1 MMNALEKKFNQ
12 KLTENGDD
20 SFYSTGD
27 NMLDILFMSEFY
39 QTHPEQLPSLYRY
52 SKEDVRA
59 FCMFIRDPR
68 IGLGRRDLGRY
79 LFEKNDW
86 ALVSMQDIVASGRY
100 DDLIHMMWTLYKNGE
115 LNDAW
120 YFADFLLAQCR
131 DGNELAKKWM
141 PRLRGKHD
149 NIARWFC
156 KEYGMSHQAYQKL
169 CKANTVERALSEKRD
184 DEINYEHVPS
194 LAMLKYYKKFCQDE
208 RFQKYLEDVKA
219 GKKELKVKT
228 STPYDIYRNADKLGA
243 EADLFFD
250 KLPKVSMSVLP
261 IVDTSASM
269 WDSNDSV
276 GKAVSIAYW
285 LSKNSTYCNGYVV
298 SFSDDPCLIKLGEG
312 IKYNRWYSNGYERII
327 KNNDS
332 IFAKEINS
340 MYTGDCAGS
349 TNFAKTI
356 ELLADLDEYPDWF
369 VVVSDMEMNLG
380 SRDATLRTMR
390 LFEEKGVSS
399 RILWWN
405 FNPRNQTVPMTMD
418 EFGNVYFSGYSPW
431 LLQYLQVGFDG
442 QRFLHE
448 LIDTYKKNLNETQG
462 KEFFK
467 IS

>member
-1 MMNALEKKFNQ
+1 MNALEKKFNQ

-39 QTHPEQLPSLYRY
+39 QTHPEQLPSLYGY

-59 FCMFIRDPR
+59 FCMFMRDPR

-86 ALVSMQDIVASGRY
+86 ALASMQDIVASGRY

-115 LNDAW
+115 ISAAW
-120 YFADFLLAQCR
+120 AFADFLLAQCR
-131 DGNELAKKWM
+131 EGNELAKKWM
-141 PRLRGKHD
+141 PRLSGKYDH
-149 NIARWFC
+149 IARYLC
-156 KEYGMSHQAYQKL
+156 KEYNMSHQAYQKL

-250 KLPKVSMSVLP
+250 RLPKVSMSVLP

-312 IKYNRWYSNGYERII
+312 IKYNRWYSNGHERII

-442 QRFLHE
+442 QRFLRE

-462 KEFFK
+462 EEFFK
-467 IS
+467 IF